1 MKMLEKK
8 EYKICSGVNL
18 TCIPSKKFKTIK
30 LSFTMFTPLSSE
42 MASKNAIIPELLI
55 TSCKKYPSLSS
66 ISKCL
71 DNLYGADISSSVDKH
86 GDIQVLTI
94 SSSCINNELTFEP
107 HNDILFEISNLL
119 CEVIFNP
126 LVDEN
131 GFIDKNVSQQK
142 RQLIEIIE
150 SELNDKRSYAKY
162 RCEQLMCKDEK
173 FGINKYGTIEDVKKI
188 TEKEVLKAWENLLKT
203 SRIEIMAIGNTD
215 PNLIKEVF
223 LKYFSNIERKNIVEC
238 QTEVIREVK
247 DVKTYNDKMDVTQC
261 KLVMG
266 FRTNSAGDDI
276 DVSAT
281 RLMIA
286 LLGGTPNSKLFLN
299 VREKL
304 SLCYYCSSRYDKQK
318 GIMLIES
325 GVEEANIEKAKEAIL
340 SQIEDIKAGNF
351 NKDDVDATKMY
362 LSQSFKK
369 INDSLSSLDDWYILQ
384 TFSKYTKSPEEVIE
398 EINKVTENEII
409 KSANKLSLDTI
420 YILSSKNEGK

>member
-1 MKMLEKK
+1 
-8 EYKICSGVNL
+8 
-18 TCIPSKKFKTIK
+18 
-30 LSFTMFTPLSSE
+30 
-42 MASKNAIIPELLI
+42 
-55 TSCKKYPSLSS
+55 
-66 ISKCL
+66 
-71 DNLYGADISSSVDKH
+71 
-86 GDIQVLTI
+86 
-94 SSSCINNELTFEP
+94 
-107 HNDILFEISNLL
+107 
-119 CEVIFNP
+119 
-126 LVDEN
+126 
-131 GFIDKNVSQQK
+131 
-142 RQLIEIIE
+142 
-150 SELNDKRSYAKY
+150 
-162 RCEQLMCKDEK
+162 MCKDEK

-238 QTEVIREVK
+238 QTEVIRGVK

-266 FRTNSAGDDI
+266 FRTNSSGDDI

-325 GVEEANIEKAKEAIL
+325 GVEEENIEKAKEAIL

-420 YILSSKNEGK
+420 YILSSRNEGK

>member
-1 MKMLEKK
+1 MLVKK
-8 EYKICSGVNL
+8 EYKICPGVNL
-18 TCIPSKKFKTIK
+18 TCIPSKKFKTVK
-30 LSFTMFTPLSSE
+30 LSFTMFTPLNSE
-42 MASKNAIIPELLI
+42 TASKNAIIPELLT

-71 DNLYGADISSSVDKH
+71 DNLYGADISSGVDKH
-86 GDIQVLTI
+86 GDIQVLTV
-94 SSSCINNELTFEP
+94 SSSCINNELTFES

-126 LVDEN
+126 LVNEN
-131 GFIDKNVSQQK
+131 GFIEKNVSQQK

-150 SELNDKRSYAKY
+150 SELNDKRSYAKH
-162 RCEQLMCKDEK
+162 RCEQLMCKNEK

-188 TEKEVLKAWENLLKT
+188 TGKEVLKAWENLLKT

-215 PNLIKEVF
+215 PNLIKEVVE
-223 LKYFSNIERKNIVEC
+223 KYFSNIERKNIVEC
-238 QTEVIREVK
+238 KTEVIREVK
-247 DVKTYNDKMDVTQC
+247 ESKTYNDKMDVTQC

-276 DVSAT
+276 DVPAT

-286 LLGGTPNSKLFLN
+286 LLGGTPNSKLN

-325 GVEEANIEKAKEAIL
+325 GVEEANIEKAKESIL

-351 NKDDVDATKMY
+351 SKDDVDATKMY

-369 INDSLSSLDDWYILQ
+369 INDSLNSLDDWYILQ
-384 TFSKYTKSPEEVIE
+384 TFSKLTKSPEEVIE
-398 EINKVTENEII
+398 EINKVTDNEII
-409 KSANKLSLDTI
+409 KAANKLSLDTI
-420 YILSSKNEGK
+420 YILSKKINE